1 LLTFSQHYGNQSRSP
16 AASKAAKQVS
26 PGGARMFGC
35 VAVLIVGFGVLG
47 MQRVELIHV
56 ADEVQSA
63 ISK

>member
-1 LLTFSQHYGNQSRSP
+1 
-16 AASKAAKQVS
+16 
-26 PGGARMFGC
+26 MFGC